1 MGPSLGFVSNVF
13 TRPRMGPSLGF
24 VSNVFFLGSTSVT
37 YYGLFYCIIWFVL
50 RHCWS
55 LIAPLDLYC
64 ANVSQYYLSF
74 KLSGKVV
81 FFPLLCHL
89 SFLFVRSCCNSA
101 FILELHRCS
110 KGRSISRVQKEN
122 CYYFRNGFCLSLW
135 VNFRVGYCHCHLK
148 CVLRSIRRV
157 QTENC
162 TFDKQS
168 PYVKLSLFSKRVL
181 LVIVSETVE
190 WAIAI
195 LLHHW
200 SCIAPLFLDTIWVSS
215 YQERL
220 YFYSAQN
227 CQQETAGNEPAIGV
241 VLHHWRL
248 FFSIRFEFQVIRKGF
263 EGSGDDSWS
272 DAESLCD
279 SDGNSNVKCGEVVS
293 GKRCVAWNVTRD
305 VGWTLGELSGS
316 VRLVGEVGWS
326 IGECRFIFTTPVAG
340 CRRIEFIPSATSC

>member
-190 WAIAI
+190 WAIAMLVAPLELYCAI
-195 LLHHW
+195 VSGYYLSFKLSGKVVFLLGPELPTGDGWERASHW
-200 SCIAPLFLDTIWVSS
+200 SCIAPLEIIFLDTIWVSS
-215 YQERL
+215 DQERFWRIWRWFVIWCGEFVWQWRKFKREMWRSCFRKTL
-220 YFYSAQN
+220 CGLKRNKGCWLNARRIKRISEAGRWSWLKYRWVSIYFYNARRRLPQN
-227 CQQETAGNEPAIGV
+227 RVYP
-241 VLHHWRL
+241 
-248 FFSIRFEFQVIRKGF
+248 
-263 EGSGDDSWS
+263 
-272 DAESLCD
+272 
-279 SDGNSNVKCGEVVS
+279 
-293 GKRCVAWNVTRD
+293 
-305 VGWTLGELSGS
+305 
-316 VRLVGEVGWS
+316 
-326 IGECRFIFTTPVAG
+326 
-340 CRRIEFIPSATSC
+340 